1 MASQVTSGTLRII
14 KETVGAKGRNADG
27 DVRSVQQLLQAA
39 GEPVKVDGNW
49 GDKSQAALIR
59 YQKGRLTSAP
69 PGTFKRGPQE
79 QLAVDS
85 PVLTLLAYE
94 AGLLLPLVQE
104 SGIDGL
110 KKMHDWLVRNK
121 VQYQSGAENGGG
133 NRTVWGLFGN
143 STLGVQTAGPENA
156 FVGPLLLDCTTYA
169 NVMLAIYHEG
179 HLHGSYKASVRKT
192 GGGSVKTEHLGKSRW
207 DYELVN
213 YPSGPNERN
222 YHKTTEEIRA
232 STDSRPDSLFYLEVG
247 RTFNGIPGFVRHM
260 ALMYGGTVYECTPKP
275 ILFGSACIK
284 RPLAEFMKNKS
295 DAIIYL
301 FAEP

>member
-14 KETVGAKGRNADG
+14 RDTVGANGRNGDG
-27 DVRSVQQLLQAA
+27 DVRSVQQLLSAA
-39 GEPVKVDGNW
+39 GVPVKVDGNW

-69 PGTFKRGPQE
+69 PGTFKKGAQE
-79 QLAVDS
+79 LLTVDS

-94 AGLLLPLVQE
+94 AGLLLPIVSE
-104 SGIDGL
+104 SGIDGMRR
-110 KKMHDWLVRNK
+110 MHDWLVTNK
-121 VQYQSGAENGGG
+121 VQYQTGAEDGGG
-133 NRTVWGLFGN
+133 NRTTWGLFGN
-143 STLGVQTAGPENA
+143 PTLGVQTTGKDNA
-156 FVGPLLLDCTTYA
+156 FVGPLLLDCTTYV
-169 NVMLAIYHEG
+169 NMMLAIYHEG
-179 HLHGSYKASVRKT
+179 NLHGSYRASVRKT
-192 GGGSVKTEHLGKSRW
+192 GGGSAQTEHLGKSRW
-207 DYELVN
+207 DYDLMN
-213 YPSGPNERN
+213 GPNERN

-232 STDSRPDSLFYLEVG
+232 STESLPDSLFYLEVG
-247 RTFNGIPGFVRHM
+247 RTYNGIPGFVRHM

-284 RPLAEFMKNKS
+284 RPLAEFMRNKS